1 MIRFTYRSIKLLVFN
16 KYILTGLILAGVFI
30 AGIFANNKVFA
41 PDLHRLYMESMMVN
55 DQPPV
60 VLIHGVLGS
69 KLRDKTTDK
78 DLWPG
83 PASRLFLHD
92 YSDIAFDIDPD
103 TLVPMSNN
111 IEAYAISEGAVGKD
125 FYGKIVKT
133 LGDAAGYKL
142 AKVGEEVDPNQKNY
156 YIFH

>member
-1 MIRFTYRSIKLLVFN
+1 MIRFTYRSIKALLFNRYVF
-16 KYILTGLILAGVFI
+16 IGLVLAAVFI

-69 KLRDKTTDK
+69 KLRDKTTNK

-83 PASRLFLHD
+83 PSQPF
-92 YSDIAFDIDPD
+92 
-103 TLVPMSNN
+103 
-111 IEAYAISEGAVGKD
+111 
-125 FYGKIVKT
+125 
-133 LGDAAGYKL
+133 
-142 AKVGEEVDPNQKNY
+142 
-156 YIFH
+156 IFT